1 MNCAYCTGLNAAIL
15 PRCLVAPSG
24 RKLDVWAGEGVG
36 FRGTVKPAPER
47 ERSEIVPE
55 AMEIKGPSCR
65 SSSKCVAGMRDLRMS
80 FGAMLFRM
88 LLAAS
93 NKILNKK

>member
-15 PRCLVAPSG
+15 PRYLVAPSG

-47 ERSEIVPE
+47 EE
-55 AMEIKGPSCR
+55 
-65 SSSKCVAGMRDLRMS
+65 
-80 FGAMLFRM
+80 
-88 LLAAS
+88 
-93 NKILNKK
+93 